1 MRKVILLLFV
11 VVIVISF
18 SGCDFVNVTNV
29 DTPTGLSVVV
39 QGEGSYTSTYT
50 RDYAKLTADADDGW
64 EFDVWSGDITSSSK
78 SIKIDREKLDDEDI
92 NVIAI
97 FVEE

>member
-1 MRKVILLLFV
+1 MRKVILFLFV
-11 VVIVISF
+11 IVIVISF

-29 DTPTGLSVVV
+29 DTPTGLSVEV

-50 RDYAKLTADADDGW
+50 RDYAKLTAEPADGW
-64 EFDVWSGDITSSSK
+64 EFDVWGGDLTSSSK
-78 SIKIDREKLDDEDI
+78 SIKIDRDDLDDI
-92 NVIAI
+92 TVIAI

>member
-29 DTPTGLSVVV
+29 DTPTGLNVEV
-39 QGEGSYTSTYT
+39 QGEGSYTSSYT

-64 EFDVWSGDITSSSK
+64 EFDVWGGDLTSSSK
-78 SIKIDREKLDDEDI
+78 SIKIDRDDLDDI
-92 NVIAI
+92 TVIAI

>member
-1 MRKVILLLFV
+1 MRKVILFLFV
-11 VVIVISF
+11 IVIVISF

-64 EFDVWSGDITSSSK
+64 EFDVWGGDLTSSSK
-78 SIKIDREKLDDEDI
+78 SIKIDRDDLDDI
-92 NVIAI
+92 TVIAI